1 MKTVKTINTA
11 KFNSSQQVRI
21 LWT

>member
-1 MKTVKTINTA
+1 METVKTIITA

-21 LWT
+21 L